1 MTERLRSWVS
11 GELDTL
17 VSALDSLG
25 VEIHKLRALN
35 VAASATVQSR
45 AVTYTKNLA
54 SISEKNKQTL
64 ENTRTTARGLVNALL
79 ALSDNQVYIADRLDS
94 ITHQLVTLN
103 GDIETLRSEVL
114 RELTKLRATSAAGS
128 WSTEPAQPNIGTYL
142 NAVPQ
147 QTE

>member
-1 MTERLRSWVS
+1 MTERLRSWVTD
-11 GELDTL
+11 ELDTL
-17 VSALDSLG
+17 VGALESLG

-54 SISEKNKQTL
+54 SITEKNKQTL
-64 ENTRTTARGLVNALL
+64 ENTRTSARGIVNALL
-79 ALSDNQVYIADRLDS
+79 ALSDNQVCIADRLDS
-94 ITHQLVTLN
+94 ISHQIVTLN
-103 GDIETLRSEVL
+103 GDIETLRSEIL
-114 RELTKLRATSAAGS
+114 RQLTQLRSTAAAGA

-147 QTE
+147 QTD